1 MLMTAKQYLLNTS
14 CPRFCGGV
22 NKLSTLI
29 LLLEKRTLQTLVLLI
44 TIIFIANVPLQAFR
58 LPIFWATEV
67 SVHLM
72 AMLGAIGASYLIG
85 VRAHPSVTLI
95 DDLVSKSTASIIS
108 VFVNICVVVFGA
120 SILAISFNWFDPIGV
135 LSNLDNMD
143 SYAIE
148 TGNFLYKQTLNT
160 VDIKIFWFWLVW
172 PVSGLSIF
180 IHGIDNVITAIFS
193 DNKGS

>member
-1 MLMTAKQYLLNTS
+1 MLMTAKQYLFNAS
-14 CPRFCGGV
+14 SPRFCGGV
-22 NKLSTLI
+22 KKLSTLI
-29 LLLEKRTLQTLVLLI
+29 LLLEKRTLQILVLLI
-44 TIIFIANVPLQAFR
+44 TTIFIANVPLQALR

-85 VRAHPSVTLI
+85 VGAHPSVTLI
-95 DDLVSKSTASIIS
+95 EDLVSKATASIMS
-108 VFVNICVVVFGA
+108 VIVNICIVIFGA
-120 SILAISFNWFDPIGV
+120 SILAISFYWFDPIGV
-135 LSNLDNMD
+135 LSNLDDMD

-160 VDIKIFWFWLVW
+160 VDIHIFWFWLVW
-172 PVSGLSIF
+172 PLSGLSIF

-193 DNKGS
+193 DKKRS